1 MAVVVVVVMVRRLYR
16 EIRPAE
22 REFVTTSI
30 LYHGS
35 PLRATV

>member
-1 MAVVVVVVMVRRLYR
+1 MVVAVVVVVARRLYR

-35 PLRATV
+35 PLRAAV